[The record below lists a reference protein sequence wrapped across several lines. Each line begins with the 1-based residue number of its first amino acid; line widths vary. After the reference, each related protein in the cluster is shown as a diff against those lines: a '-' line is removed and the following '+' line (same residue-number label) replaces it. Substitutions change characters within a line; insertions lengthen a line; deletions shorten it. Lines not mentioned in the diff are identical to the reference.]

1 MKGVLLMA
9 TLTVLKFE
17 TAIGAENELE
27 VIKDLSKKQL
37 IKLNDAAI
45 VTWPVEKKKPQ
56 TKHLTDL
63 MGAGALSGAFWGMLF
78 GLIFFIPLLGLVA
91 GAAIGA
97 LSGSMTHIGINEDFI
112 KSIRSKVTE
121 GTSALFLMTTDA
133 VEDKVVEAM
142 KQTKF
147 ELIASNLSKEQ
158 EDKLR
163 TAFAEE

>member
-1 MKGVLLMA
+1 MT
-9 TLTVLKFE
+9 TLTVLKFD
-17 TAIGAENELE
+17 TAKGAENELE
-27 VIKDLSKKQL
+27 IIENLSKKQL
-37 IKLNDAAI
+37 IELQDAAI
-45 VTWPVEKKKPQ
+45 VTWPVGKKKPN

-63 MGAGALSGAFWGMLF
+63 TGVGALSGAFWGMLF

-91 GAAIGA
+91 GAAVGA
-97 LSGSMTHIGINEDFI
+97 ISGSMTHIGIDEEFI

-121 GTSALFLMTTDA
+121 GTSALFLMTSNA

-147 ELIASNLSKEQ
+147 ELIASNLSKEE

-163 TAFAEE
+163 ATFAEE

>member
-1 MKGVLLMA
+1 M
-9 TLTVLKFE
+9 KFE
-17 TAIGAENELE
+17 TAIGAENALE
-27 VIKDLSKKQL
+27 MIKDLKQETIDKTKRCCYSHLACGKKKQ
-37 IKLNDAAI
+37 K
-45 VTWPVEKKKPQ
+45 
-56 TKHLTDL
+56 TKHLADL
-63 MGAGALSGAFWGMLF
+63 TGAGALSGAFSGMLF

-97 LSGSMTHIGINEDFI
+97 LSGSMTHIGIDEDFI

-147 ELIASNLSKEQ
+147 EIIASNMSKEE

>member
-1 MKGVLLMA
+1 
-9 TLTVLKFE
+9 
-17 TAIGAENELE
+17 
-27 VIKDLSKKQL
+27 L

-45 VTWPVEKKKPQ
+45 VTWVKGNKKPK
-56 TKHLTDL
+56 TKHLADL
-63 MGAGALSGAFWGMLF
+63 TGAGALSGAFSGMLF

-97 LSGSMTHIGINEDFI
+97 LSGSMIHIGIDEDFI
-112 KSIRSKVTE
+112 ESIRSKVTE
-121 GTSALFLMTTDA
+121 GTSALFLMNIDA
-133 VEDKVVEAM
+133 VEDKVVEDM

-147 ELIASNLSKEQ
+147 EFITSNLSKEE

>member
-1 MKGVLLMA
+1 
-9 TLTVLKFE
+9 
-17 TAIGAENELE
+17 
-27 VIKDLSKKQL
+27 
-37 IKLNDAAI
+37 
-45 VTWPVEKKKPQ
+45 
-56 TKHLTDL
+56 
-63 MGAGALSGAFWGMLF
+63 
-78 GLIFFIPLLGLVA
+78 
-91 GAAIGA
+91 
-97 LSGSMTHIGINEDFI
+97 MTHIGINEDFM

-163 TAFAEE
+163 TAFVEEWS